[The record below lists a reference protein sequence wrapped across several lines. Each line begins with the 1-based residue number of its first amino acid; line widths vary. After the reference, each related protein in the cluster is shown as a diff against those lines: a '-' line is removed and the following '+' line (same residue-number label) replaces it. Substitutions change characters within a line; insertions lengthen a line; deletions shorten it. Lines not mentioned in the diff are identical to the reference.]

1 MTPTPHDQSGPGGE
15 YPGGGDSRYDPTG
28 HDPTGGYDSGDYR
41 KSTNAY
47 TDPSGYPGTSQ
58 DADPSAYQ
66 PPMYADYSYPE
77 PPRSEPTQPGPAYP
91 SAPAPMSY
99 PPPAYPQSA
108 YPQQYPP
115 PGRSQGRDKSLL
127 IVLICVAA
135 LVIIGLLIVGAYFLL
150 DRSSDS
156 STDTQSTPTVTQ
168 TVNPAPTSTVTVAP
182 PATPPPGAVSC
193 GAGVSAGT
201 SVTSCSFAQAVRDE
215 YLRTGVKGQSRVI
228 SAYSPVTGMSYVMSC
243 GPEGGVVACRGGN
256 NAVVY
261 VY

>member
-1 MTPTPHDQSGPGGE
+1 
-15 YPGGGDSRYDPTG
+15 
-28 HDPTGGYDSGDYR
+28 
-41 KSTNAY
+41 
-47 TDPSGYPGTSQ
+47 
-58 DADPSAYQ
+58 
-66 PPMYADYSYPE
+66 
-77 PPRSEPTQPGPAYP
+77 
-91 SAPAPMSY
+91 MSY
-99 PPPAYPQSA
+99 PPPAYPQST

-115 PGRSQGRDKSLL
+115 PRRPQGRDKSLL

-150 DRSSDS
+150 NRSSDS

-215 YLRTGVKGQSRVI
+215 YLRTGVQGQSRVI